1 MSTKE
6 DDDATKEV
14 LDYQAQARQVA
25 ADFRELDCECKW
37 CERTTTGT
45 KVNSISLLNEQ
56 VAFHNNISQVAF
68 HNNISQ
74 VVFFQTSHRSQ
85 RGSRRDGHERKRVG
99 WFSMRD
105 GGNVERMPV

>member
-6 DDDATKEV
+6 DDDTTKEV

-25 ADFRELDCECKW
+25 ADLLELDCECKW

-56 VAFHNNISQVAF
+56 VVF

>member
-6 DDDATKEV
+6 DDDTTKEV

-25 ADFRELDCECKW
+25 ADFRKW
-37 CERTTTGT
+37 CERTTAGT

-56 VAFHNNISQVAF
+56 VVFHNNISQVVF
-68 HNNISQ
+68 HNSISQ